1 MSELCRFHGVIIR
14 MFPGDHGP
22 AHFHAV
28 SGGDQALVDIEAM
41 RIYRGRLSPR
51 LEREVLRWA
60 EVRQTE
66 LRVAWRRTQSHEPL
80 DKIAPPD

>member
-1 MSELCRFHGVIIR
+1 MVRLTFTRSAEAIR
-14 MFPGDHGP
+14 RW
-22 AHFHAV
+22 
-28 SGGDQALVDIEAM
+28 VDIEAM

-66 LRVAWRRTQSHEPL
+66 LRVAWRQAQSHRPL
-80 DKIAPPD
+80 GKIAPPD